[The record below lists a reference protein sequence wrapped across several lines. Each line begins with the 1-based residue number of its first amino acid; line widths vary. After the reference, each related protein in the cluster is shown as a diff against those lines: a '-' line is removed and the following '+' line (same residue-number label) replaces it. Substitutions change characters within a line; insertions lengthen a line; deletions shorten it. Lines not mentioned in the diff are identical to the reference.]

1 MIIVVRYYS
10 GLLSRFS
17 DQPSTCC
24 LRAPTF
30 CMLIMQAGLTSALT
44 SLYDDAA
51 ACSSSNNNSNSAAQ
65 SPIHQ
70 QQAQQQQQQ
79 AAIDSK
85 LISNL
90 LDLSPAEMLDI
101 MGAAISNS
109 NTTTATAAAHQ
120 QQHDSNSNSSTQ
132 KRKQFLQR
140 VAAAVQACDGAAITG
155 LLYTL
160 RDAQRQAA
168 AATVTTAAATTGTT
182 ATADHNIHSSNS
194 HYSVIAERGY
204 TPVPSPLPSPIRA
217 PILSHRHVHSS
228 SSSHGNSSAGSTRS
242 AVSSPQSSGS
252 ARRYVTEF
260 ERDFETAS
268 HHSDGSVASS
278 QHSMELSAIMGYDHS
293 DQ

>member
-1 MIIVVRYYS
+1 
-10 GLLSRFS
+10 
-17 DQPSTCC
+17 
-24 LRAPTF
+24 
-30 CMLIMQAGLTSALT
+30 MQAGLTSALT
-44 SLYDDAA
+44 SLYDDAE
-51 ACSSSNNNSNSAAQ
+51 ACSSSNNINSNSARRRQ
-65 SPIHQ
+65 SPTQ
-70 QQAQQQQQQ
+70 QQQQQQQ
-79 AAIDSK
+79 AAIDSN

-109 NTTTATAAAHQ
+109 NTTTATAAAAAATHRQ
-120 QQHDSNSNSSTQ
+120 QLDSSSSSSTV
-132 KRKQFLQR
+132 KREQFLQR

-160 RDAQRQAA
+160 RDAQRQAVL
-168 AATVTTAAATTGTT
+168 ATATAAAASTGTT
-182 ATADHNIHSSNS
+182 ATGDRNIHSSNS
-194 HYSVIAERGY
+194 HYSVIAKRGHI
-204 TPVPSPLPSPIRA
+204 PVPSPLPSPIRA
-217 PILSHRHVHSS
+217 PVLTHRHVHSS

-242 AVSSPQSSGS
+242 AASTPQSSGS
-252 ARRYVTEF
+252 AHRYVTEF